1 MDHDPQAHRQSQ
13 GKPNQIARG
22 LVYGGKGFALG
33 AANAHRHGHE
43 RTDKQRSK
51 NNGQY
56 LQAHRDRRHWCPGS
70 KWIEL
75 RGFGAHALNLVLAV
89 RTSRATQVPLSWS
102 PGFDR
107 MANFCNLPVN
117 TLSCSFAPSSCRR
130 SIQTWT
136 VWAWLS
142 TIL

>member
-22 LVYGGKGFALG
+22 LVYGGKAFALG

-51 NNGQY
+51 NDGQY
-56 LQAHRDRRHWCPGS
+56 SQAHRDRRNRCPGS

-75 RGFGAHALNLVLAV
+75 RRFGAHALTWYL
-89 RTSRATQVPLSWS
+89 RSRA
-102 PGFDR
+102 
-107 MANFCNLPVN
+107 A
-117 TLSCSFAPSSCRR
+117 
-130 SIQTWT
+130 
-136 VWAWLS
+136 
-142 TIL
+142 